1 MPDHDPKKTLSE
13 ISHLFLSSIREKQTN
28 GSPRPLRTPPQASP
42 ASQAPP
48 HPHGLPP
55 REPGGPWSG
64 MNFSDLTAEE
74 MAHVA
79 GPHASPANGAPGPA
93 RSASPGGAA
102 LRSVSAV
109 IAAHLNGKQF
119 DRVKDYARHLAGQ
132 VGGRIGLIELDASE
146 FRLMCFEPGM
156 PAGAEPDASDPRS
169 AECYDP
175 RQIAEAIEEMNWD
188 VQRWLLLLPAP
199 RVPEAR
205 ALLRQVEHWVLLTTC
220 DHDGVVCG
228 YRTLKGLIDPS
239 HHPRLTLALLDGNA
253 ESEMVSVHRKLAGVC
268 QQFLGLRLDPEPPVR
283 KSYRIGEH
291 LVMYC
296 RPTRDKGQMATQP
309 QWGIVSEFLARAVG
323 PGAGTGVD
331 ASDAAEGG
339 ELVEDVVIEDRSGT
353 GAVESAVRD
362 VVGDVVVVTAPQPAA
377 PVETITV
384 APVPVTPA
392 GSQGVG
398 GGAGTAKPQAAGP
411 AFDEVIDLADDSGTA
426 DAVLSAVLR
435 QNNGT
440 YVECPVRAPMCGG
453 VRVAVG
459 RDRGVVLFA
468 VAREGLGELRNI
480 GQAYRWL
487 SDNRPLLSMALPQFA
502 IDTNQPPRL
511 RLLVDHSDL
520 SADALQ
526 PVLQSGHV
534 TVQSYRKL
542 RWGGKT
548 GLLLD
553 AA

>member
-1 MPDHDPKKTLSE
+1 MPDHDPKKTLTE

-28 GSPRPLRTPPQASP
+28 GAPRPTRTPP
-42 ASQAPP
+42 APEQ
-48 HPHGLPP
+48 GLPA

-64 MNFSDLTAEE
+64 MHIDLTADE
-74 MAHVA
+74 MAQVSSRPDA
-79 GPHASPANGAPGPA
+79 AHAQPVT
-93 RSASPGGAA
+93 
-102 LRSVSAV
+102 RSVSAV
-109 IAAHLNGKQF
+109 IAAHLNGRQL
-119 DRVKDYARHLAGQ
+119 DRVKDYARNLAGQ
-132 VGGRIGLIELDASE
+132 VGGRIGLIEVDATE

-156 PAGAEPDASDPRS
+156 ADDPVATDEQS

-188 VQRWLLLLPAP
+188 VERWLLLLPTP
-199 RVPEAR
+199 RVPEAK
-205 ALLRQVEHWVLLTTC
+205 ALLRLVDHWVLLTTC
-220 DHDGVVCG
+220 DHDGVVSG
-228 YRTLKGLIDPS
+228 YRSLKGLVEPS
-239 HHPRLTLALLDGNA
+239 HQSKLTLALLDGTS
-253 ESEMVSVHRKLAGVC
+253 ETEMVAVYRKLAAVC

-291 LVMYC
+291 LVMFC
-296 RPTRDKGQMATQP
+296 RPTRDKAQMATQP
-309 QWGIVSEFLARAVG
+309 QWSIVSQFLQQAKGVRGNREETAGGVTG
-323 PGAGTGVD
+323 DFGA
-331 ASDAAEGG
+331 EP
-339 ELVEDVVIEDRSGT
+339 VVVPSTAHAMID
-353 GAVESAVRD
+353 
-362 VVGDVVVVTAPQPAA
+362 DVVVVTAPQPSA
-377 PVETITV
+377 PAETITV
-384 APVPVTPA
+384 APSPVVPVEPA
-392 GSQGVG
+392 P
-398 GGAGTAKPQAAGP
+398 PQAAVAAGAPVVPAASASPQAAAP
-411 AFDEVIDLADDSGTA
+411 AFDEVIELTGDSATA

-435 QNNGT
+435 QNNGS

-453 VRVAVG
+453 ARVAVA

-468 VAREGLGELRNI
+468 IAREGLGELRNI

-487 SDNRPLLSMALPQFA
+487 ADNRPLLSMALPQFA
-502 IDTNQPPRL
+502 IDTSQPPRL

-542 RWGGKT
+542 HWGGKT

>member
-13 ISHLFLSSIREKQTN
+13 ISHLFLSSIRDKQTN
-28 GSPRPLRTPPQASP
+28 GAPRPTRTPPQSP
-42 ASQAPP
+42 RAGEAQAGSHLPPP
-48 HPHGLPP
+48 HQGLPA

-64 MNFSDLTAEE
+64 MNIDLTAEE
-74 MAHVA
+74 MAEVSHAAPSA
-79 GPHASPANGAPGPA
+79 GGEPSSAPEPSRPAKIPP
-93 RSASPGGAA
+93 
-102 LRSVSAV
+102 VSAV

-119 DRVKDYARHLAGQ
+119 DRVKDYARNLAGQ
-132 VGGRIGLIELDASE
+132 VGGRVGLIELDASE

-156 PAGAEPDASDPRS
+156 SEGDGADPHS

-188 VQRWLLLLPAP
+188 VERWLLLLPTP

-205 ALLRQVEHWVLLTTC
+205 SLLRLVDHWVLLTTC
-220 DHDGVVCG
+220 DHDGVVSG
-228 YRTLKGLIDPS
+228 YRTLKGLVDPA
-239 HHPRLTLALLDGNA
+239 HEPRLTLALLDGTD
-253 ESEMVSVHRKLAGVC
+253 ETEMLAVSRKLAGVC
-268 QQFLGLRLDPEPPVR
+268 QQFLGLKLTPEPPVR

-291 LVMYC
+291 LVMCC

-309 QWGIVSEFLARAVG
+309 QWGIVSQFLEQAK
-323 PGAGTGVD
+323 GAAEEGEETVEDVIAGETFEP
-331 ASDAAEGG
+331 DAAEP
-339 ELVEDVVIEDRSGT
+339 
-353 GAVESAVRD
+353 AVREMI
-362 VVGDVVVVTAPQPAA
+362 GDVVVVTAPQPATPA
-377 PVETITV
+377 ETITV
-384 APVPVTPA
+384 APVSVIPSDAAPSLPRA
-392 GSQGVG
+392 EARAGVG
-398 GGAGTAKPQAAGP
+398 ATAPAAPQAAVP
-411 AFDEVIDLADDSGTA
+411 AFDEVIELGDDAGTS

-435 QNNGT
+435 QNNGA

-487 SDNRPLLSMALPQFA
+487 ADNRPLLSMALPQFA
-502 IDTNQPPRL
+502 IDTNQAPRL

-526 PVLQSGHV
+526 PVLQSGNV
-534 TVQSYRKL
+534 TVQSYRKV

>member
-1 MPDHDPKKTLSE
+1 MEHDPKKTLSE
-13 ISHLFLSSIREKQTN
+13 ISHLFLSSIRDKQTN
-28 GSPRPLRTPPQASP
+28 GTPRPTRTPPQ
-42 ASQAPP
+42 SQSAAQEQEHAAPHVPPPP
-48 HPHGLPP
+48 HQGLPA

-64 MNFSDLTAEE
+64 MNIDLTAEE
-74 MAHVA
+74 MAQVSHA
-79 GPHASPANGAPGPA
+79 APGAPADASPAPAPERTPKY
-93 RSASPGGAA
+93 PP
-102 LRSVSAV
+102 VSAV
-109 IAAHLNGKQF
+109 IGAHLNGKQF
-119 DRVKDYARHLAGQ
+119 DRVKDYARNLAGQ

-156 PAGAEPDASDPRS
+156 SAEPGADDHS
-169 AECYDP
+169 AECYDS
-175 RQIAEAIEEMNWD
+175 RQIAEAIEELNWD
-188 VQRWLLLLPAP
+188 VERWLLLLPTP

-205 ALLRQVEHWVLLTTC
+205 SLLRLVDHWVLLTTC
-220 DHDGVVCG
+220 DHDGVVSG

-239 HHPRLTLALLDGNA
+239 HEPRLTLALLDGTN
-253 ESEMVSVHRKLAGVC
+253 ETEMVAVSRKLAGVC
-268 QQFLGLRLDPEPPVR
+268 QQFLGMKLEPEPPVR

-291 LVMYC
+291 LVMCC

-309 QWGIVSEFLARAVG
+309 QWGIAAEFLERAK
-323 PGAGTGVD
+323 GACNEEGEQTVEVATEEFG
-331 ASDAAEGG
+331 AET
-339 ELVEDVVIEDRSGT
+339 LV
-353 GAVESAVRD
+353 VESEGREMI
-362 VVGDVVVVTAPQPAA
+362 GDVVVVTAPQSEN
-377 PVETITV
+377 PVETVTV
-384 APVPVTPA
+384 APMPVSLPDPGPLQPRAEA
-392 GSQGVG
+392 GASFGL
-398 GGAGTAKPQAAGP
+398 AADAKPQAA
-411 AFDEVIDLADDSGTA
+411 FDEVIELSDDSGTA

-435 QNNGT
+435 QNNGS

-453 VRVAVG
+453 VRVAIG

-487 SDNRPLLSMALPQFA
+487 ADNRPLLSMALPQFA
-502 IDTNQPPRL
+502 IDTNQAPRL

-526 PVLQSGHV
+526 PVLQSGNV

>member
-1 MPDHDPKKTLSE
+1 MSDHDPKKTLSE

-28 GSPRPLRTPPQASP
+28 GSPRPQRTPPP
-42 ASQAPP
+42 APP
-48 HPHGLPP
+48 QGQPQGLPS

-64 MNFSDLTAEE
+64 MHIDLTAEE
-74 MAHVA
+74 MAQVSSAPVA
-79 GPHASPANGAPGPA
+79 QPAASDAAPEARPAPRP
-93 RSASPGGAA
+93 
-102 LRSVSAV
+102 VSAV
-109 IAAHLNGKQF
+109 VAAHLNGKQF
-119 DRVKDYARHLAGQ
+119 DRVKDYARNLAGQ

-156 PAGAEPDASDPRS
+156 SAEPVTASESHS

-175 RQIAEAIEEMNWD
+175 RQIAEAIGEMNWD
-188 VQRWLLLLPAP
+188 VERWLVLLPTP
-199 RVPEAR
+199 RVPEAK
-205 ALLRQVEHWVLLTTC
+205 ALLRLVDHWVLLTTC
-220 DHDGVVCG
+220 DHDGVVSG
-228 YRTLKGLIDPS
+228 YRTLKGLIEPS
-239 HHPRLTLALLDGNA
+239 HHPRLTLALLDGAN
-253 ESEMVSVHRKLAGVC
+253 ETEMVSVFRKLAGVC
-268 QQFLGLRLDPEPPVR
+268 QQFLGLKLEAEAPVR
-283 KSYRIGEH
+283 KSYRINEH

-309 QWGIVSEFLARAVG
+309 QWSIVGQFLGQAKAAVEKAADMVDEAVG
-323 PGAGTGVD
+323 EQPFQEEAIEPGMR
-331 ASDAAEGG
+331 E
-339 ELVEDVVIEDRSGT
+339 I
-353 GAVESAVRD
+353 
-362 VVGDVVVVTAPQPAA
+362 VGDVVVVTAPQLET

-384 APVPVTPA
+384 APAPVTPVDGA
-392 GSQGVG
+392 PVSAPAMPVAPLAPVGS
-398 GGAGTAKPQAAGP
+398 AMPQAAAP
-411 AFDEVIDLADDSGTA
+411 AFDEVIELGDESVTA

-435 QNNGT
+435 QNNGS
-440 YVECPVRAPMCGG
+440 YVECPVRAPMCGT
-453 VRVAVG
+453 VRVAIG

-487 SDNRPLLSMALPQFA
+487 ADNRPLLSMALPQFA
-502 IDTNQPPRL
+502 INTSQAPRL

-526 PVLQSGHV
+526 PVLQSGNV